1 MASLVLL
8 VKALLIGFVVAIPV
22 GALAAYVVQ
31 LSLSGRWLRGFLAG
45 LGGALADTVI
55 AGAAFYGLSLVL
67 NWFRSH
73 GDLLRIGGGVFL
85 IGFGLIMVV
94 KKPRHL
100 PDRELTMSD
109 LSIGKGLRDLLTG
122 FSLTIF
128 NPATLM
134 AFLGIFA
141 GFGLFGPQVVRELDE
156 LWALA
161 LVAFGVFAG
170 AAGWWL
176 ILTAGTG
183 SVRHYLP
190 DTMIAWASRGLG
202 IVVIVFG
209 AAAIL
214 DPF

>member
-1 MASLVLL
+1 MASFVLL
-8 VKALLIGFVVAIPV
+8 VKAVLIGFVVAIPV

-31 LSLSGRWLRGFLAG
+31 LSLSGRWPRGFLAG
-45 LGGALADTVI
+45 LGGALADTLI

-67 NWFRSH
+67 NWFRNH

-85 IGFGLIMVV
+85 VGFGLVMVL

-100 PDRELTMSD
+100 PDRELSISD
-109 LSIGKGLRDLLTG
+109 LSLGKGLRDLLTG

-128 NPATLM
+128 NPATLK
-134 AFLGIFA
+134 AFVGIFA
-141 GFGLFGPQVVRELDE
+141 GFGLFGPEVVGELDE

-161 LVAFGVFAG
+161 LVGFGVFAG

-190 DTMIAWASRGLG
+190 DTMIAWGSRALG
-202 IVVIVFG
+202 IVVVLFGVGAIV
-209 AAAIL
+209 